1 MIDEVPFGIVYLTS
15 RVSGGQVVRRYIGQH
30 RLRSGRLEDSYLG
43 SGVVLTAAI
52 RKHGRAAFVRET
64 LEVCRDA
71 RHLDEAEKFWIE
83 FYDAVADPGFYN
95 LADGGR
101 GQNSKNR
108 KPVYQFTLE
117 GVFLREFPSVA
128 HAALEAGCSEAQMT
142 LTCNSIR
149 RTARGS
155 IWRFSPIPPQPVNEG
170 VVREVEKLDS
180 EGNVIARYPSVT
192 EAVRSVGG
200 RATANL
206 SACCSGRRRSFA
218 GFRWRYAGEPTPERP
233 ARPIDPRQ
241 FIATDEEGKIRVFH
255 GLPEVRETFGNN
267 AVGNILSCA
276 KGRRAKA
283 VGFTWAIQ

>member
-1 MIDEVPFGIVYLTS
+1 MIAEVPFGIVYLTS

-30 RLRSGRLEDSYLG
+30 RLRAGRLEDSYLG
-43 SGVVLTAAI
+43 SGIVLTAAI
-52 RKHGRAAFVRET
+52 RKHGKASFVRET
-64 LEVCRDA
+64 LEACRDA

-83 FYDAVADPGFYN
+83 FYGAVADPGFYN

-101 GQNSKNR
+101 GQNPKSR

-128 HAALEAGCSEAQMT
+128 HAASEAGCAEAQMT
-142 LTCNSIR
+142 LTCNSSR

-155 IWRFSPIPPQPVNEG
+155 IWRFSPTPPQPVKEG
-170 VVREVEKLDS
+170 VTREVEKLDF
-180 EGNVIARYPSVT
+180 EGNVVARYPSVT

-218 GFRWRYAGEPTPERP
+218 GFGWRYAGEPTPEVP
-233 ARPIDPRQ
+233 LKPIDPRQ
-241 FIATDEEGKIRVFH
+241 FIATGEDGETRVFH
-255 GLPEVRETFGNN
+255 GLPGVREAFGNS

-276 KGRRAKA
+276 KGRRTKA
-283 VGFTWAIQ
+283 VGFTWIIQ

>member
-1 MIDEVPFGIVYLTS
+1 MIDGVPFGIVYLTS

-43 SGVVLTAAI
+43 SGIVLTAAI
-52 RKHGRAAFVRET
+52 RKHGKAAFVRET

-108 KPVYQFTLE
+108 KLVYQFTLE

-128 HAALEAGCSEAQMT
+128 HAAAEAGCSEAQMT
-142 LTCNSIR
+142 LTCNSTR

-155 IWRFSPIPPQPVNEG
+155 IWRFSLILPQPVKEG
-170 VVREVEKLDS
+170 VTREVEKLDS
-180 EGNVIARYPSVT
+180 EGNVVARYPSVT

-206 SACCSGRRRSFA
+206 CACCSGRRRSFA
-218 GFRWRYAGEPTPERP
+218 GFGWRYVGEPTPEAPVRP
-233 ARPIDPRQ
+233 VDQRR
-241 FIATDEEGKIRVFH
+241 FIATGTNGETRVFQ
-255 GLPEVRETFGNN
+255 GLLGVREAFGNR

-276 KGRRAKA
+276 KGRRTKA
-283 VGFTWAIQ
+283 VGFTWTIQ